1 MTAVELTPMIGS
13 RRRVPLPRMP
23 RRSGQ
28 GTRTDATNLPP
39 DVRECAIYGGTVT
52 TAPTPW
58 IAYLAAAA
66 DAAGGIESLARR
78 SHVSASTL
86 HRWLAGEITP
96 DRVTVGNVTAVARA
110 IGDDPGNALRAAG
123 HLPPETA
130 PTSTASAAGGAVS
143 LPDRI
148 REIREEMQRVGALR
162 LPPAIEAEAMGELWE
177 LLHDVIG
184 RYRPA
189 AAEAGDDSGATRQIG
204 A

>member
-1 MTAVELTPMIGS
+1 M
-13 RRRVPLPRMP
+13 
-23 RRSGQ
+23 
-28 GTRTDATNLPP
+28 
-39 DVRECAIYGGTVT
+39 T